1 MSLFVLPPS
10 LAPAHP
16 RLPRR
21 PLREAAL
28 TDSTPPLTTRRV
40 SCNARCSSLS
50 SHILASTIN
59 LSLCDVE
66 HPVEASCCSD
76 RLLDDISINVGRGQP
91 HRSSGSTGLRGQ
103 SATALPSPGVDSVP
117 RSRPDFRIHRP
128 ARCPSRRG
136 LPTRCDATSAQPCHV
151 RFGRRG
157 HARSPAGRP
166 LRASPG
172 DAAWT
177 HYRRHSLNYF
187 SGFPV
192 S

>member
-76 RLLDDISINVGRGQP
+76 RLLDDISINVGRGQRIALLGVP
-91 HRSSGSTGLRGQ
+91 GSGAKALLRCLRQASIPCRGRVLISGSI
-103 SATALPSPGVDSVP
+103 ALLDAPLVEDFQPAVTRLP
-117 RSRPDFRIHRP
+117 RSLATYGSVVVATHDPQLAD
-128 ARCPSRRG
+128 RCERVLVMRRG
-136 LPTRCDATSAQPCHV
+136 RIIDDI
-151 RFGRRG
+151 R
-157 HARSPAGRP
+157 
-166 LRASPG
+166 
-172 DAAWT
+172 
-177 HYRRHSLNYF
+177 
-187 SGFPV
+187 
-192 S
+192 